1 MAAFCNADLD
11 TGVCEYYSFIVQ
23 GHTDDEVLKS
33 QIIFALN
40 ASIQAIVSYLVMYR
54 FRYQDN
60 SIDAWY

>member
-11 TGVCEYYSFIVQ
+11 TGVCEYFSFIVQ

-54 FRYQDN
+54 FRY
-60 SIDAWY
+60 

>member
-1 MAAFCNADLD
+1 MAAFCNADQD

-23 GHTDDEVLKS
+23 GYSDDEILKS
-33 QIIFALN
+33 QIFFALN